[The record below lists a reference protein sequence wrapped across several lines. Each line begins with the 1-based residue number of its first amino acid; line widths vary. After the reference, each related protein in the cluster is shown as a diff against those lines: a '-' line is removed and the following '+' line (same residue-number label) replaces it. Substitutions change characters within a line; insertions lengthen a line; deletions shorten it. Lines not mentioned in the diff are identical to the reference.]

1 MNERITTMTTLE
13 LRRAAPFSTLFPI
26 KENVLKKITEDMK
39 ANGYD
44 CAHPIIVWAGN
55 RCKVVD
61 GNTRLEAALKAG
73 MSTIPVA
80 LKNFASEEEAL
91 QYAIRSQSHRRNL
104 TDSELMICLTELDK
118 RKDKNANLKQNRTE
132 APHGASGKTAQD
144 TADLLGVSTR
154 KVERLRAVSEYA
166 PPKVKEAVASGKM
179 SINKAYNQ
187 TMENRR
193 REAEAE
199 ISESPEQVKDK
210 RKEAIVKSI
219 GGMLHTRLEREIQ
232 EYPEIRYSQEEIA
245 VIGDQVRNLVTEHIK
260 SLPLETDNDN
270 LKENNN
276 EPA

>member
-1 MNERITTMTTLE
+1 MQERITSMTTLE

-44 CAHPIIVWAGN
+44 NAHPIIVWAGN

-73 MSTIPVA
+73 MSTIPVV
-80 LKNFASEEEAL
+80 LKSFTSEEEAL

-104 TDSELMICLTELDK
+104 TDSELITCLTELDK
-118 RKDKNANLKQNRTE
+118 RKTAGRPEKLAPDGANF
-132 APHGASGKTAQD
+132 GKSAEK

-154 KVERLRAVSEYA
+154 KVERLRAVSEHA

-193 REAEAE
+193 REAEGE
-199 ISESPEQVKDK
+199 IPESPEQVKDK
-210 RKEAIVKSI
+210 RKEAIIKSI

-232 EYPEIRYSQEEIA
+232 EYPEIRYSQDEITA
-245 VIGDQVRNLVTEHIK
+245 IGDQVRNLVTENIK
-260 SLPLETDNDN
+260 LLPTETDTQ
-270 LKENNN
+270 NN
-276 EPA
+276 

>member
-1 MNERITTMTTLE
+1 MQERITSMTTLE

-73 MSTIPVA
+73 MSTIPVV

-118 RKDKNANLKQNRTE
+118 RKQQGQRNDLADNLASRE
-132 APHGASGKTAQD
+132 AKLGKSAEKTAEV
-144 TADLLGVSTR
+144 LGVSR
-154 KVERLRAVSEYA
+154 AKVERLRAVSEHA
-166 PPKVKEAVASGKM
+166 PAHIKNAVAAGKI
-179 SINKAYNQ
+179 SVNKAYNQ
-187 TMENRR
+187 TMENRHQ
-193 REAEAE
+193 EAEGE
-199 ISESPEQVKDK
+199 IPESPEQVRNK
-210 RKEAIVKSI
+210 RKEAIIKSI

-232 EYPEIRYSQEEIA
+232 EYPEIRYSQDEIEA
-245 VIGDQVRNLVTEHIK
+245 IGDQIRNLVTENIK
-260 SLPLETDNDN
+260 LLPIETGTQ
-270 LKENNN
+270 NN
-276 EPA
+276 